1 MNRLLILGLVFFVAG
16 IGSARAASENPF
28 GFETEK
34 HPLEYE
40 YCKKTPHV
48 LRNHGYS
55 CTSAPR
61 PHPDLD
67 SYSLQFVEGVG
78 LCRIQSLSTTF
89 VSDLGFTHA
98 VDEFKSHLAKKYGPP
113 TTETKEDGESYQE
126 RHLQWLPEAGFK
138 GVGEVKAIDLKAN
151 AFMEGIRSTLTV
163 AFRLATSDACQV
175 EIDRKAAR
183 AF

>member
-1 MNRLLILGLVFFVAG
+1 MTRLLMLGLVLFVAG
-16 IGSARAASENPF
+16 GAPVYAASDNPF
-28 GFETEK
+28 GFETDK
-34 HPLEYE
+34 HPLKYD
-40 YCKKTPHV
+40 YCKKTPKF

-78 LCRIQSLSTTF
+78 LCLIKSLGTNF
-89 VSDLGFTHA
+89 VSDMGFTHT
-98 VDEFKSHLAKKYGPP
+98 VGEFKGQLAKKYGLP
-113 TTETKEDGESYQE
+113 TTETKEDGESHQE

-138 GVGEVKAIDLKAN
+138 GVGEVKAIDLTASAIGEAKN
-151 AFMEGIRSTLTV
+151 YV
-163 AFRLATSDACQV
+163 AVSFRLATSEVCQ
-175 EIDRKAAR
+175 EAIDRKAAS